1 MVFWTISDY
10 KRKKSSKPIEIYEA
24 NLNWKSQISLISIE
38 KKTASMATLGRVSAD
53 SRLRSPVLV

>member
-10 KRKKSSKPIEIYEA
+10 NRKKSSKPTEIYEA

-38 KKTASMATLGRVSAD
+38 KKNSQYGNPGPR
-53 SRLRSPVLV
+53 